1 MLSSGLGRPLAE
13 RLGSL
18 AIAIAVLSAMPGLAE
33 EPPTRH
39 GESAITCT
47 NPHSGTTWQI
57 KIDYDRATVDSNA
70 ARISDTAISWRDAST
85 GWNYALDRKTGN
97 LTITI
102 ASATGGNFLY
112 DRCKLDN

>member
-1 MLSSGLGRPLAE
+1 MLFSGLGRPLAANFGA
-13 RLGSL
+13 LAL
-18 AIAIAVLSAMPGLAE
+18 AIAAISALPALAE
-33 EPPTRH
+33 APPAQH
-39 GESAITCT
+39 GESAVSCI
-47 NPHSGTTWQI
+47 NPHSGATWQI
-57 KIDYDRATVDSNA
+57 RIDYDRATVDSNPA
-70 ARISDTAISWRDAST
+70 KISDTTIWWREAST